1 MPVAHEY
8 PRAYSPDI
16 AYNQYGPMIK
26 EQLSRFNRLDL
37 LGHPTPLE
45 KLDRLSTWLGRDIY
59 IKRDDLTPLAMG
71 GNKLRKLEYL
81 AADAI
86 AQGADT
92 LITAGAIQSN
102 HVRQTAALAAKL
114 GLGCVALLENPIDTE
129 DSNYLGNGNRLLLE
143 LFDAKVELVDNLD
156 NADEQLQALAG
167 RLRSNGKKPYLVPI
181 GGSNALGAL
190 GYVRAGLELAEQI
203 KDTGIEF
210 AAVVLAS
217 GSAGTHSGLALALS
231 EALPALPVIGVT
243 VSRSEEDQFPKVQGL
258 AERTAA
264 LLEVALPEAF
274 KVNLWDEYFAPPLR
288 RTQRRDTGG
297 GQAAGQPGRAAARS
311 GLHRQGHGRP
321 ARRHGSRPFRR
332 RPDHLPAHR
341 RRTGVVCL
349 QRGAPGLVETS
360 VGASLLAIA
369 VCQLHKFRLIHRDRE
384 QARSHKQ
391 SFQIDI
397 CALFNIIF
405 QSIKAIL

>member
-8 PRAYSPDI
+8 RRAYSPGI

-26 EQLSRFNRLDL
+26 QQLSRFNRLDL

-59 IKRDDLTPLAMG
+59 IKRDDLTPLALG

-114 GLGCVALLENPIDTE
+114 GLGCVALLENPIGTE

-274 KVNLWDEYFAPPLR
+274 KVNLWDEYFAPRYGEPNAGTLAAVKLLASQEGLLLDPVY
-288 RTQRRDTGG
+288 TGKAMAGLLDGMGRDRFDEGPIIFLHTGG
-297 GQAAGQPGRAAARS
+297 
-311 GLHRQGHGRP
+311 
-321 ARRHGSRPFRR
+321 
-332 RPDHLPAHR
+332 
-341 RRTGVVCL
+341 
-349 QRGAPGLVETS
+349 AP
-360 VGASLLAIA
+360 
-369 VCQLHKFRLIHRDRE
+369 
-384 QARSHKQ
+384 
-391 SFQIDI
+391 
-397 CALFNIIF
+397 ALFAYSAAF
-405 QSIKAIL
+405 QA

>member
-167 RLRSNGKKPYLVPI
+167 RLRSNGKNPTWCRLE
-181 GGSNALGAL
+181 
-190 GYVRAGLELAEQI
+190 VRTPWARWVMCA
-203 KDTGIEF
+203 
-210 AAVVLAS
+210 
-217 GSAGTHSGLALALS
+217 
-231 EALPALPVIGVT
+231 PAWNWP
-243 VSRSEEDQFPKVQGL
+243 SRSRTPGL
-258 AERTAA
+258 NSPPWYWPRAVPAPTAA
-264 LLEVALPEAF
+264 
-274 KVNLWDEYFAPPLR
+274 WR
-288 RTQRRDTGG
+288 WR
-297 GQAAGQPGRAAARS
+297 
-311 GLHRQGHGRP
+311 
-321 ARRHGSRPFRR
+321 
-332 RPDHLPAHR
+332 
-341 RRTGVVCL
+341 
-349 QRGAPGLVETS
+349 
-360 VGASLLAIA
+360 
-369 VCQLHKFRLIHRDRE
+369 
-384 QARSHKQ
+384 
-391 SFQIDI
+391 
-397 CALFNIIF
+397 
-405 QSIKAIL
+405 